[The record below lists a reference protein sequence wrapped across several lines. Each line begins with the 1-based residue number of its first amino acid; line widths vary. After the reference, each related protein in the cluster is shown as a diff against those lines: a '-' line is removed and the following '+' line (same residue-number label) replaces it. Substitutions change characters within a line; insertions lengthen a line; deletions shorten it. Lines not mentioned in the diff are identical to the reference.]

1 MDDKEILRRVIQGFQ
16 LVPAKRGFGHP
27 YVTKT
32 GAATPDLS
40 KRINTWIKQ
49 NFPQS
54 NIMTSYE
61 GVYKTINFRRVMAEH
76 LIIKQLVLET
86 IEEVG
91 RIQTG
96 QRVMRDKVFKQIQ
109 AVDPDARLSSDIT
122 RIYSSK
128 LTGKEKEIS
137 GLIKKAGYEPLD
149 VIAAGNDNSRSSQF
163 STFTLSDKQKP
174 ELEYQLVVSP
184 GDIKGARHE
193 KTQNLNIQTQIQE
206 AIKDNNGSIQIEVNG
221 LKPYTITEGVVASV
235 PGNLPAD
242 TSIDNII
249 FLQLKEE
256 KYQQFSGLISVSK
269 YSTTTEQDLVEI
281 NSFVEDVNKTSKG
294 VMTSRN
300 NYKRVVKSK
309 DLAKA
314 AIFGDTSLPY
324 GPKHIQLICRGEL
337 KLVKVKDSLYTI
349 EGSSRENTLTEVDE
363 ISANWAPYLYAK
375 YSARHNQKG
384 IKHCRFN
391 FGPDAW
397 MKNAKDPSIY

>member
-137 GLIKKAGYEPLD
+137 GLIKKAGYEP
-149 VIAAGNDNSRSSQF
+149 
-163 STFTLSDKQKP
+163 
-174 ELEYQLVVSP
+174 
-184 GDIKGARHE
+184 
-193 KTQNLNIQTQIQE
+193 
-206 AIKDNNGSIQIEVNG
+206 
-221 LKPYTITEGVVASV
+221 
-235 PGNLPAD
+235 
-242 TSIDNII
+242 
-249 FLQLKEE
+249 
-256 KYQQFSGLISVSK
+256 
-269 YSTTTEQDLVEI
+269 
-281 NSFVEDVNKTSKG
+281 
-294 VMTSRN
+294 
-300 NYKRVVKSK
+300 
-309 DLAKA
+309 
-314 AIFGDTSLPY
+314 
-324 GPKHIQLICRGEL
+324 
-337 KLVKVKDSLYTI
+337 
-349 EGSSRENTLTEVDE
+349 
-363 ISANWAPYLYAK
+363 
-375 YSARHNQKG
+375 
-384 IKHCRFN
+384 
-391 FGPDAW
+391 
-397 MKNAKDPSIY
+397 